1 MARFGIIAA
10 ESFMAAPGSNAVA
23 SRPSWGDRLFRWL
36 CQCSGASLLV
46 VAATLVGVLML
57 QAWPFLTGKHFGEFL
72 SGSRWEP
79 DKGLYGAQV
88 VVFGTVATSVI
99 AMLIAV
105 PLGVGSAAFLSEI
118 APAWLRRICGFL
130 LELLAAIPSI
140 IYGFWAKTFLAK
152 FGLLPLFNALGLENS
167 ASGQGILAAGIVLA
181 IMVLPYIT
189 AVSFDVCQ
197 AVPRSQREAALSV
210 GATRWQTIWRVVLP
224 YARPGIL
231 AACFLA
237 LGRAIGETMA
247 VTMVIGN
254 GQYLPDTFAQF
265 VAGTGDT
272 IPSKIAGSV
281 KETTSADTQN
291 SAALVTLGLLL
302 MGVTLLMNISARVV
316 IAWASK
322 PRVKDDRRPIHLGG
336 ELAEVPGPSADQLAR
351 VRRRTALQNRIMT
364 VVLSA
369 AQLLTVVPLFLI
381 LGYITYM
388 GAGRLKWTFFTNRTG
403 DPAGAGMANA
413 ILGSV
418 TLVGLA
424 SILAIPLGL
433 LAAIFLAEFR
443 THWLAKPIR
452 FVAEMLGSVP
462 SIVIGI
468 FGYALLVRPFWLAPA
483 EKSWGPSAWA
493 GGFALAVMMLP
504 VIVRAAEEAIRLV
517 PNGLREASYALG
529 ASRRQTV
536 FRVILPAALPA
547 IITGILLAVGRVAG
561 ETAPLLYTAG
571 TSNFFAESP
580 SEPTPALPYFIYT
593 YVQNP
598 PKPSDTDLAW
608 AGAFVLLVLVLLLN
622 LGTRLLSGKRVVAA
636 SQAD

>member
-1 MARFGIIAA
+1 MASPEPIPIR
-10 ESFMAAPGSNAVA
+10 N
-23 SRPSWGDRLFRWL
+23 RPSWGDRIFRWL
-36 CQCSGASLLV
+36 CQSSGVTLLLV
-46 VAATLVGVLML
+46 AASILFVLFR
-57 QAWPFLTGKHFGEFL
+57 QAWPFLTGDNLGEFL
-72 SGSRWEP
+72 TTSRWEP

-88 VVFGTVATSVI
+88 VIFGTVLTSLI
-99 AMLIAV
+99 AMCIAV

-118 APAWLRRICGFL
+118 APAWLRKICGFL

-140 IYGFWAKTFLAK
+140 VYGFWAKTFLAK
-152 FGLLPLFNALGLENS
+152 FGLEPIFTGLGLENS

-181 IMVLPYIT
+181 IMILPYIT

-210 GATRWQTIWRVVLP
+210 GATRWQTISRVVLP
-224 YARPGIL
+224 YARPGII

-237 LGRAIGETMA
+237 LGRAVGETMA

-254 GQYLPDTFAQF
+254 GQYLPETFSQF
-265 VAGTGDT
+265 FAGTGDT

-281 KETTSADTQN
+281 KETTSADEQN
-291 SAALVTLGLLL
+291 YAALVTLGLLL
-302 MGVTLLMNISARVV
+302 LGVTLLMNLSARLI

-322 PRVKDDRRPIHLGG
+322 PRVKADRRPIHLSG
-336 ELAEVPGPSADQLAR
+336 ELAEVPPPPAHQLAR
-351 VRRRTALQNRIMT
+351 TRRRTAVQNRIMT
-364 VVLSA
+364 WVLSG
-369 AQLLTVVPLFLI
+369 AQFLTVVPLFLI

-388 GAGRLKWTFFTNRTG
+388 GAGRLQWSFFTNRTG

-413 ILGSV
+413 LLGSI

-424 SILAIPLGL
+424 SAFAIPIGL
-433 LAAIFLAEFR
+433 LTAIFLAEFR
-443 THWLAKPIR
+443 SHWLTKPIR

-462 SIVIGI
+462 SIVIGV

-493 GGFALAVMMLP
+493 GAFALAVMMLP

-547 IITGILLAVGRVAG
+547 ITTGVLLAVGRVAG

-571 TSNFFAESP
+571 TSNFFAKGL

-598 PKPSDTDLAW
+598 PKPSDVDLAW

-622 LGTRLLSGKRVVAA
+622 LGTRLLSGQRVVAA
-636 SQAD
+636 SRAD

>member
-1 MARFGIIAA
+1 MA
-10 ESFMAAPGSNAVA
+10 SKTPKSDAPRSN
-23 SRPSWGDRLFRWL
+23 WGDVLFRWV
-36 CQCSGASLLV
+36 CQSSGVFVLLI
-46 VAATLVGVLML
+46 AATILYVLIR
-57 QAWPFLTGKHFGEFL
+57 QSWPFLMGNNLSQLLTGD
-72 SGSRWEP
+72 RWDP
-79 DKGLYGAQV
+79 DKNQYGALV
-88 VVFGTVATSVI
+88 VVFGTVVTSLI

-140 IYGFWAKTFLAK
+140 VYGFWAKTFLAK
-152 FGLLPLFNALGLENS
+152 FGLLPVYNALGLENS
-167 ASGQGILAAGIVLA
+167 SSGQGILAAGIVLA
-181 IMVLPYIT
+181 IMILPYIT

-224 YARPGIL
+224 YARPGII

-237 LGRAIGETMA
+237 LGRAVGETMA

-254 GQYLPDTFAQF
+254 GQYLPESFSQF

-281 KETTSADTQN
+281 KETTSADVQN
-291 SAALVTLGLLL
+291 YSALVTLGLLL
-302 MGVTLLMNISARVV
+302 LGVTLIMNLFARGI
-316 IAWASK
+316 IAYASK
-322 PRVKDDRRPIHLGG
+322 PRVKAGRRPIHLSG
-336 ELAEVPGPSADQLAR
+336 ELVEVPPPSADKLVR
-351 VRRRTALQNRIMT
+351 IRRRAALQNRLMNG
-364 VVLSA
+364 VLGA
-369 AQLLTVVPLFLI
+369 AQFLTVIPLFLI

-388 GAGRLKWTFFTNRTG
+388 GAGRLKWSFFTNRTG

-413 ILGSV
+413 VLGSM

-424 SILAIPLGL
+424 SAFAIPVGM

-443 THWLAKPIR
+443 SHWLTKPIR
-452 FVAEMLGSVP
+452 FVAELLGGVP
-462 SIVIGI
+462 SIVIGV
-468 FGYALLVRPFWLAPA
+468 FGYALLVRPFWLAPTD
-483 EKSWGPSAWA
+483 KSWGPSAWA
-493 GGFALAVMMLP
+493 GAFALAVMMLP

-598 PKPSDTDLAW
+598 PKPADTDLAW
-608 AGAFVLLVLVLLLN
+608 AGAFVLLMLVLVLN
-622 LGTRLLSGKRVVAA
+622 LGTRLLSGQRVVAA
-636 SQAD
+636 SRGD

>member
-1 MARFGIIAA
+1 MATV
-10 ESFMAAPGSNAVA
+10 EPKPDAPKSTL
-23 SRPSWGDRLFRWL
+23 GDRAFRWL
-36 CQCSGASLLV
+36 CQSSGLILIL
-46 VAATLVGVLML
+46 VAAAIVGILFK
-57 QAWPFLTGKHFGEFL
+57 QAWPFLTGPHLGEFFT
-72 SGSRWEP
+72 SARWEP
-79 DKGLYGAQV
+79 DKSEYGAQV
-88 VVFGTVATSVI
+88 VLFGTVATSMI

-118 APAWLRRICGFL
+118 APAWLRKICGFL

-140 IYGFWAKTFLAK
+140 VYGFWAKTFLAQ
-152 FGLLPLFNALGLENS
+152 FGLQPLFNAIGWENTS
-167 ASGQGILAAGIVLA
+167 SGQGILAAGVVLA
-181 IMVLPYIT
+181 IMILPYIT

-224 YARPGIL
+224 YARPGII

-237 LGRAIGETMA
+237 LGRALGETMA

-254 GQYLPDTFAQF
+254 GQYLPESFSQIF
-265 VAGTGDT
+265 AGTGDT
-272 IPSKIAGSV
+272 IPSRIAGSV
-281 KETTSADTQN
+281 KETTTADEQKY
-291 SAALVTLGLLL
+291 AALVTLGLLL
-302 MGVTLLMNISARVV
+302 MGVTLLMNVGARVI

-322 PRVKDDRRPIHLGG
+322 PRVKADRRPIHLSG
-336 ELAEVPGPSADQLAR
+336 ELPEVPPPSAEHLER
-351 VRRRTALQNRIMT
+351 SRRRAAIANRIMT
-364 VVLSA
+364 GVLTL

-388 GAGRLKWTFFTNRTG
+388 GAGRLNANFFIHRTG

-413 ILGSV
+413 ILGSL
-418 TLVGLA
+418 TLVGMA
-424 SILAIPLGL
+424 SLFAIPIGL

-443 THWLAKPIR
+443 THGLAKPVR
-452 FVAEMLGSVP
+452 FIAEMLGSVP

-468 FGYALLVRPFWLAPA
+468 FGYALLVRPFWLAPT

-493 GGFALAVMMLP
+493 GSFALAVMMLP
-504 VIVRAAEEAIRLV
+504 VIVRAAEEALRLV
-517 PNGLREASYALG
+517 PGGLREASYALG

-536 FRVILPAALPA
+536 FKVILPAALPA
-547 IITGILLAVGRVAG
+547 IVTGVLLAVGRVAG

-608 AGAFVLLVLVLLLN
+608 AGAFVLLILVLVLN
-622 LGTRLLSGKRVVAA
+622 LGTRLLSGQRVVAA
-636 SQAD
+636 SRAD

>member
-1 MARFGIIAA
+1 MAT
-10 ESFMAAPGSNAVA
+10 PGPKPDAV
-23 SRPSWGDRLFRWL
+23 RPNWGDRIFRWL
-36 CQCSGASLLV
+36 CLSSGLVLLLIA
-46 VAATLVGVLML
+46 VAIVGVLTL
-57 QAWPFLTGKHFGEFL
+57 QAWPFLVGDHLGQFL
-72 SGSRWEP
+72 TSDRWEP
-79 DKGLYGAQV
+79 EKDQYGAQV
-88 VVFGTVATSVI
+88 VIFGTVATSVI

-118 APAWLRRICGFL
+118 APPWLRKMCGFL

-140 IYGFWAKTFLAK
+140 VYGFWAKTFLAK
-152 FGLLPLFNALGLENS
+152 YGLLTVYNSLGLESS

-224 YARPGIL
+224 YARPGII

-237 LGRAIGETMA
+237 LGRAVGETMA

-254 GQYLPDTFAQF
+254 GQYLPDSFTQF

-272 IPSKIAGSV
+272 IPSRIAGSV
-281 KETTSADTQN
+281 KETTTADEQKY
-291 SAALVTLGLLL
+291 AALVTLGLLL
-302 MGVTLLMNISARVV
+302 LAVTLLMNVAARTV

-322 PRVKDDRRPIHLGG
+322 PRVKPDRRPIL
-336 ELAEVPGPSADQLAR
+336 LSDQLPEVPPPSAAHLAKT
-351 VRRRTALQNRIMT
+351 RRRAALMNRVMT
-364 VVLSA
+364 GVLSL

-388 GAGRLKWTFFTNRTG
+388 GAGRLKLSFFTNRTG

-413 ILGSV
+413 ILGSI

-424 SILAIPLGL
+424 SALAIPVGL

-443 THWLAKPIR
+443 SHWLARPIR

-462 SIVIGI
+462 SIVIGV
-468 FGYALLVRPFWLAPA
+468 FGYALLVRPFWLAPTD
-483 EKSWGPSAWA
+483 KSWGPSAWA

-504 VIVRAAEEAIRLV
+504 VIVRSAEEAIRLV

-547 IITGILLAVGRVAG
+547 IITGMLLAVGRVAG

-580 SEPTPALPYFIYT
+580 AEPTPALPYFIYT

-608 AGAFVLLVLVLLLN
+608 AGAFVLLMLVLVLN
-622 LGTRLLSGKRVVAA
+622 LGTRLLSGQRVVAA
-636 SQAD
+636 SRAD

>member
-1 MARFGIIAA
+1 MA
-10 ESFMAAPGSNAVA
+10 SPGPKAVFA
-23 SRPSWGDRLFRWL
+23 RPSWGDRIFRWL
-36 CQCSGASLLV
+36 CQSSGLLLLLIAASI
-46 VAATLVGVLML
+46 VGVLL
-57 QAWPFLTGKHFGEFL
+57 IQAWPFLAGEHFGQL
-72 SGSRWEP
+72 LTSARWEP
-79 DKGLYGAQV
+79 DKDLYGAQV
-88 VVFGTVATSVI
+88 VVFGTVVTSLI

-105 PLGVGSAAFLSEI
+105 PLGIGSAAFLSEI
-118 APAWLRRICGFL
+118 APVWVRKICGFL

-140 IYGFWAKTFLAK
+140 VYGFWAKTFLAK
-152 FGLLPLFNALGLENS
+152 FGLLPIFDALGLENS
-167 ASGQGILAAGIVLA
+167 SSGQGILTAGIVLA

-224 YARPGIL
+224 YARPGII

-237 LGRAIGETMA
+237 LGRAVGETMA

-254 GQYLPDTFAQF
+254 GQYLPESFSQML
-265 VAGTGDT
+265 AGTGDT

-281 KETTSADTQN
+281 KETTTADEQKY
-291 SAALVTLGLLL
+291 AALVTLGLLL
-302 MGVTLLMNISARVV
+302 LGVTLLMNVSARLI

-322 PRVKDDRRPIHLGG
+322 PRVKADRRPIHLA
-336 ELAEVPGPSADQLAR
+336 EHLTEVPPPPADQLAR
-351 VRRRTALQNRIMT
+351 SRRRAALQNRVMT
-364 VVLSA
+364 AVLSA

-388 GAGRLKWTFFTNRTG
+388 GSGRLKWSFFTNRTG
-403 DPAGAGMANA
+403 DPEGAGMANA
-413 ILGSV
+413 LLGSV

-424 SILAIPLGL
+424 SAFAIPVGL

-443 THWLAKPIR
+443 SHWLAKPIR

-462 SIVIGI
+462 SIVIGV
-468 FGYALLVRPFWLAPA
+468 FGYALLVRPFWLAPT

-517 PNGLREASYALG
+517 PNGMREASYALG

-547 IITGILLAVGRVAG
+547 IITGVLLAVGRVAG

-598 PKPSDTDLAW
+598 PNPSDTDLAW
-608 AGAFVLLVLVLLLN
+608 AGAFVLLMLVLVLN
-622 LGTRLLSGKRVVAA
+622 LGTRLLSGQRVVAA
-636 SQAD
+636 SRAD